1 VPGAGGALVA
11 QGLPV
16 DQIGNLAF
24 ENGIRLHELSPTQ
37 ASLEEAF
44 MELTADSVEFHAQ
57 APRQRD
63 AVQADSTDR
72 MHPTGVA

>member
-1 VPGAGGALVA
+1 VA

-16 DQIGNLAF
+16 DRIGDLAF
-24 ENGIRLHELSPTQ
+24 ENAIRLHELAPAQ

-44 MELTADSVEFHAQ
+44 MELTADSVEFQ
-57 APRQRD
+57 ARTPGQQD
-63 AVQADSTDR
+63 AGRASRTDR

>member
-1 VPGAGGALVA
+1 VPGVGGALVA

-16 DQIGNLAF
+16 DQIGDLAF
-24 ENGIRLHELSPTQ
+24 ENGIRLHELAPAQ

-44 MELTADSVEFHAQ
+44 MELTADSVEFHAHAPSQQDAAQ
-57 APRQRD
+57 AG
-63 AVQADSTDR
+63 STDR